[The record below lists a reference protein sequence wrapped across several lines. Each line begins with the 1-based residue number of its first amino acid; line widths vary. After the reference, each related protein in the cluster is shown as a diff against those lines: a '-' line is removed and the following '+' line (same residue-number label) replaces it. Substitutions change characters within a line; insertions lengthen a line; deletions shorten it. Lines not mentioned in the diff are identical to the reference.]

1 MRSKRGIARRV
12 LNVAMPEIRL
22 DRARVVAI
30 IGELIATGK
39 AEHVG
44 MRIDAQ
50 ISRAGCPLDH
60 SGEAGRR

>member
-1 MRSKRGIARRV
+1 
-12 LNVAMPEIRL
+12 MPEIRL

-30 IGELIATGK
+30 VGELIAAGMAK
-39 AEHVG
+39 HVG
-44 MRIDAQ
+44 MRLDAQ